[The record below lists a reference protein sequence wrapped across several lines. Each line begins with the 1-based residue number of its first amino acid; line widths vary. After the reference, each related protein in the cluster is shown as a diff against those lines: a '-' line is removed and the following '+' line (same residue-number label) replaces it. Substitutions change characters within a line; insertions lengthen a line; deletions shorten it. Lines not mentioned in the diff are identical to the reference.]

1 MAVLRG
7 RSGTEKTLL
16 LERKNM
22 SVSSR
27 SDESNSLSWSVTMRF
42 GTVLMACVLL
52 AASAGQSLT
61 VDMANVCYSFGMLG
75 LTSYFCLE
83 LVADQR
89 GRRQVTR
96 CSHDAE
102 RQLSRRLKR
111 EQRMAAQMQQVASA
125 EHHSEKTE
133 SAMDSTADMNVYLG
147 ANSPPV
153 LSL

>member
-1 MAVLRG
+1 
-7 RSGTEKTLL
+7 
-16 LERKNM
+16 M

-27 SDESNSLSWSVTMRF
+27 SDGSDSLSWSVIMRF

-61 VDMANVCYSFGMLG
+61 VNMANVCYSFGMLG
-75 LTSYFCLE
+75 LASYFCLE

-89 GRRQVTR
+89 ERQQAKR

-102 RQLSRRLKR
+102 RRLSCRLR
-111 EQRMAAQMQQVASA
+111 GEQRMAAQMQQVASA

-133 SAMDSTADMNVYLG
+133 SAMDSTADLNVYLG